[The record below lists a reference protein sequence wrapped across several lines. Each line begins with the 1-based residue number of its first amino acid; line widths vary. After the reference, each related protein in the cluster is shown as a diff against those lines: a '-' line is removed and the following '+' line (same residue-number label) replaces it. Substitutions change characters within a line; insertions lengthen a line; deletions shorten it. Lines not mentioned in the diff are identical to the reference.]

1 MIEIRLRSKITPKE
15 FIDKINELI
24 NEYPFGVIWK
34 IDNEGDYYLED
45 WQYKAWMR
53 CKVDETNKSL
63 VRFCIIK
70 GRDTTLTKRMYA
82 ENHACFLQMLL
93 NHFDNLIKS
102 VKVSPLLSKYDNN

>member
-1 MIEIRLRSKITPKE
+1 MIEIRLRSKITQKE

-24 NEYPFGVIWK
+24 NGHPFGGFWK
-34 IDNEGDYYLED
+34 IDHEGDYYLED
-45 WQYKAWMR
+45 WRYKAWMR

-70 GRDTTLTKRMYA
+70 GRDKTLTKGMYA
-82 ENHACFLQMLL
+82 ENHARFLQMLL
-93 NHFDNLIKS
+93 THFDYLIKN